1 MTNHKLKS
9 FFKYHFPLILYAATV
24 IAISSLPRSTLAQI
38 KFLTFDKFAHFLEYA
53 LFSILAFRSFA
64 QIVGKSN
71 EYKAL
76 TISWLFLICFAFF
89 DEFLQSFIPGR
100 ESDFY
105 DIVFDISGA
114 SLVLIL
120 LTIRYK
126 RLNKK

>member
-1 MTNHKLKS
+1 MADQNLKS

-24 IAISSLPRSTLAQI
+24 IAISSLPQTTLTPI
-38 KFLTFDKFAHFLEYA
+38 KFLAFDKFAHFLEYA
-53 LFSILAFRSFA
+53 LFSLLTFRSFA
-64 QIVGKSN
+64 QISGKSN
-71 EYKAL
+71 IIKAL
-76 TISWLFLICFAFF
+76 TISWLFLICFAIF

-100 ESDFY
+100 DSNFY

-126 RLNKK
+126 RLYKR